1 MKTTWRAILTGIWR
15 GLDGLRK
22 ALHLVLLIVIF
33 GVIVWAVSSSTPS
46 VPDRAALVVKPEG
59 RLVEQL
65 SGDPVQRAIQSAQ
78 GQQRDET
85 LLWDLVEAIRG
96 AASDNRIR
104 VLVLDLDDM
113 EGAGQPMLEELASA
127 IHRFRASGKPVIAYG
142 SAYEQDQYYLA
153 AQADKVYLDPTGY
166 VMIEGYS
173 RYPLYF
179 KGLLQKLGVDIN
191 VFRVGTFKSAVE
203 IFTRSDMSPADKQQS
218 LAYLNVLWSTY
229 QKALTAARKLPAG
242 AIESY
247 VDSLP
252 KTVSAANGDAAKVA
266 LQAGLVT
273 GLDTRLQMDRQL
285 IGLVGEDKST
295 GSFNQI
301 SAEDYARIVDAR
313 KKIQDGDGSA
323 HIGVIVA
330 SGEIQ
335 DGKAPPGTIGGDSLS
350 RLIRQA
356 RLDKDI
362 KAVVLRVDSPG
373 GSVAAS
379 EEIYRELQALRAA
392 GKPLVVSMGDLAA
405 SGGYYISAPANQIW
419 ASPAT
424 LTGSIGIFAI
434 IPTISQTLSKVG
446 VSVDGVGTTPLAG
459 ALSIERPLSPEISEL
474 LQSQIDHGYQQF
486 VDRVASGRRET
497 PQQIDAIGQGRV
509 WAGVDAR
516 RLGLVDH
523 LGTLEDAVRAAAH
536 LAKVTQYQVE
546 FVQPHLSW
554 TEQLFQQAQARAA
567 GAAVSLFHADAQ
579 SFGLAEM
586 AGRLNPVAKD
596 LEQLARFSVPG
607 HLYSYCFCGVT
618 TGSKS
623 PAAL

>member
-1 MKTTWRAILTGIWR
+1 MSTLRAILSGIWR

-22 ALHLVLLIVIF
+22 VLHLILLIVIF
-33 GVIVWAVSSSTPS
+33 GVIVWAVSSSMPG
-46 VPDRAALVVKPEG
+46 VPDRAALVVRPEG

-65 SGDPVQRAIQSAQ
+65 SGDAVQRAIQNAQ
-78 GQQRDET
+78 GRQRQET

-96 AASDNRIR
+96 AATDHRIR
-104 VLVLDLDDM
+104 VLVLDLDRM

-127 IHRFRASGKPVIAYG
+127 IHRFRASGKPVIAFAT
-142 SAYEQDQYYLA
+142 AYDQDQYYLA
-153 AQADKVYLDPTGY
+153 AQADKVYLDPSGY

-179 KGLLQKLGVDIN
+179 KGLLQKLGVDVN

-203 IFTRSDMSPADKQQS
+203 IFTRNDMSPADKQQS
-218 LAYLNVLWSTY
+218 EGYLDVLWMRY
-229 QKALTAARKLPAG
+229 QKALTGARKLPAE
-242 AIESY
+242 AIANY
-247 VDSLP
+247 VNNLP

-266 LQAGLVT
+266 VQAGLVT
-273 GLDTRLQMDRQL
+273 ELANRLDVQRRL
-285 IGLVGEDKST
+285 IGIVGEDSST

-313 KKIQDGDGSA
+313 EKIHDGDGNA
-323 HIGVIVA
+323 RIGVIVA

-350 RLIRQA
+350 RLIREA
-356 RLDKDI
+356 RFDKNI
-362 KAVVLRVDSPG
+362 RAVVLRIDSPG
-373 GSVAAS
+373 GSVSAS
-379 EEIYRELQALRAA
+379 EEIYQELQALRAA

-459 ALSIERPLSPEISEL
+459 ALTIDRPLNPEISGL
-474 LQSQIDHGYQQF
+474 LQSQVDRGYQEF
-486 VDRVASGRRET
+486 LNRVASGRRQT

-509 WAGVDAR
+509 WAGADAQR
-516 RLGLVDH
+516 IGLVDR
-523 LGTLEDAVRAAAH
+523 LGTLENAVKAAAQ

-554 TEQLFQQAQARAA
+554 AQQLFQQTQARAA
-567 GAAVSLFHADAQ
+567 SVAVSLFHADEQ
-579 SFGLAEM
+579 SLQLAGI
-586 AGRLNPVAKD
+586 ANRLDPVARNV
-596 LEQLARFSVPG
+596 EQLARFSVPG
-607 HLYSYCFCGVT
+607 HLYSYCFC
-618 TGSKS
+618 S
-623 PAAL
+623 AATQ

>member
-1 MKTTWRAILTGIWR
+1 MIRSILTGIWR

-22 ALHLVLLIVIF
+22 ILHLILLIVIF
-33 GVIVWAVSSSTPS
+33 GAIAWAVSSSMPGVS
-46 VPDRAALVVKPEG
+46 DRTALVVQPQG

-65 SGDPVQRAIQSAQ
+65 SGDPVQRAVENAR
-78 GQQRDET
+78 GQQRQET
-85 LLWDLVEAIRG
+85 LLWDLVAAIRG
-96 AASDNRIR
+96 AATDNRIR
-104 VLVLDLDDM
+104 VLVLDLDQM
-113 EGAGQPMLEELASA
+113 EGAGQPMLEELARA
-127 IHRFRASGKPVIAYG
+127 IDAFRASGKPVIAYG
-142 SAYEQDQYYLA
+142 TTYDQGQYYLA

-179 KGLLQKLGVDIN
+179 KGLLQKLGVDVN

-218 LAYLNVLWSTY
+218 LSYLNVLWSTY
-229 QKALTAARKLPAG
+229 QKAMTGARKLPAG
-242 AIESY
+242 AIASY

-273 GLDTRLQMDRQL
+273 GLATRLQMDRQL

-313 KKIQDGDGSA
+313 KKLHDGNGKA
-323 HIGVIVA
+323 LIGVIVA

-350 RLIRQA
+350 RLIRDA

-379 EEIYRELQALRAA
+379 EEIYREEEALRAA

-434 IPTISQTLSKVG
+434 IPTIGQTLSKIG

-459 ALSIERPLSPEISEL
+459 ALSITRPLTPEVSEL
-474 LQSQIDHGYQQF
+474 LQSQIDRGYQQF
-486 VDRVASGRRET
+486 VGHVAAGRRET

-509 WAGVDAR
+509 WAGADAR
-516 RLGLVDH
+516 RIGLVDR
-523 LGTLEDAVRAAAH
+523 LGTLEDAVKAAAR
-536 LAKVTQYQVE
+536 LANVTQYQVE

-554 TEQLFQQAQARAA
+554 AEQLFQQAQARAA
-567 GAAVSLFHADAQ
+567 GAAVSLFAADAQ
-579 SFGLAEM
+579 SLGLAEV
-586 AGRLNPVAKD
+586 ASQLSPVARD
-596 LEQLARFSVPG
+596 LKQLARFSVPG
-607 HLYSYCFCGVT
+607 HLYSYCFCT
-618 TGSKS
+618 ASTH
-623 PAAL
+623 

>member
-1 MKTTWRAILTGIWR
+1 MIKSVLMGIWR

-22 ALHLVLLIVIF
+22 ILHLILLIVIF
-33 GVIVWAVSSSTPS
+33 GVIAWAVTSSMPG
-46 VPDRAALVVKPEG
+46 VADRTALVVQPQG

-65 SGDPVQRAIQSAQ
+65 SGDPVQRAIENAR
-78 GQQRDET
+78 GQQRQET

-96 AASDNRIR
+96 AATDNRIR
-104 VLVLDLDDM
+104 VLVLDLDRM
-113 EGAGQPMLEELASA
+113 KGAGQPELEELARA
-127 IHRFRASGKPVIAYG
+127 IGKFRASGKPVIAYG
-142 SAYEQDQYYLA
+142 TTYDQAQYYLA
-153 AQADKVYLDPTGY
+153 AQAGKVYLDPTGY

-179 KGLLQKLGVDIN
+179 KGLLQKLGVDVN

-229 QKALTAARKLPAG
+229 QKAMAGARKLPAS
-242 AIESY
+242 AIGSY

-266 LQAGLVT
+266 LKAGLVT
-273 GLDTRLQMDRQL
+273 GLATRLQVDRQL

-313 KKIQDGDGSA
+313 KKLHDGNGKA
-323 HIGVIVA
+323 QIGVIVA

-350 RLIRQA
+350 RLIREV
-356 RLDKDI
+356 RLDKSI

-379 EEIYRELQALRAA
+379 EEIYREEEALRAS

-434 IPTISQTLSKVG
+434 IPTIGQTLSKIG

-459 ALSIERPLSPEISEL
+459 ALSITRPLTPEVSEL
-474 LQSQIDHGYQQF
+474 LQSQIDRGYQQF
-486 VDRVASGRRET
+486 VGHVATGRRET

-509 WAGVDAR
+509 WAGADAR
-516 RLGLVDH
+516 RIGLVDR
-523 LGTLEDAVRAAAH
+523 LGTLEDAVEAAAH
-536 LAKVTQYQVE
+536 LAKVTQYRVE

-554 TEQLFQQAQARAA
+554 AEQLFQQAQARAA
-567 GAAVSLFHADAQ
+567 GAAVSLFAADSQ
-579 SFGLAEM
+579 SLGLAEV
-586 AGRLNPVAKD
+586 AGRLSPVARDIK
-596 LEQLARFSVPG
+596 QLARFSVPG
-607 HLYSYCFCGVT
+607 HLYSYCFCTAT
-618 TGSKS
+618 TH
-623 PAAL
+623 

>member
-1 MKTTWRAILTGIWR
+1 MIRSILTGIWR

-22 ALHLVLLIVIF
+22 ILHLILLIVIF
-33 GVIVWAVSSSTPS
+33 GAIAWAVSSSMPGVS
-46 VPDRAALVVKPEG
+46 DRTALVVQPQG

-65 SGDPVQRAIQSAQ
+65 SGDPVQRAVENAR
-78 GQQRDET
+78 GQQRQET
-85 LLWDLVEAIRG
+85 LLWDLVAAIRG
-96 AASDNRIR
+96 AATDNRIR
-104 VLVLDLDDM
+104 VLVLDLDQMD
-113 EGAGQPMLEELASA
+113 GAGQPMLEELARA
-127 IHRFRASGKPVIAYG
+127 IDAFRASGKPVIAYG
-142 SAYEQDQYYLA
+142 TTYDQGQYYLA

-179 KGLLQKLGVDIN
+179 KGLLQKLGVDVN

-218 LAYLNVLWSTY
+218 LSYLNVLWSTY
-229 QKALTAARKLPAG
+229 QKAMTGARKLPAG
-242 AIESY
+242 AIASY

-273 GLDTRLQMDRQL
+273 GLATRLQMDRQL

-313 KKIQDGDGSA
+313 KKLHDGNGKA
-323 HIGVIVA
+323 QIGVIVA

-350 RLIRQA
+350 RLIRDA

-379 EEIYRELQALRAA
+379 EEIYREEEALRAA

-434 IPTISQTLSKVG
+434 IPTIGQTLSKIG

-459 ALSIERPLSPEISEL
+459 ALSITRPLTPEVSEL
-474 LQSQIDHGYQQF
+474 LQSQIDRGYQQF
-486 VDRVASGRRET
+486 VGHVAAGRRET

-509 WAGVDAR
+509 WAGADAR
-516 RLGLVDH
+516 RIGLVDR
-523 LGTLEDAVRAAAH
+523 LGTLEDAVKAAAR
-536 LAKVTQYQVE
+536 LANVTQYQVE

-554 TEQLFQQAQARAA
+554 AEQLFQQAQARAA
-567 GAAVSLFHADAQ
+567 GAAVSLFAADAQ
-579 SFGLAEM
+579 SLGLAEV
-586 AGRLNPVAKD
+586 ASQLSPVARD
-596 LEQLARFSVPG
+596 LKQLARFSVPG
-607 HLYSYCFCGVT
+607 HLYSYCFCT
-618 TGSKS
+618 ASTH
-623 PAAL
+623 

>member
-1 MKTTWRAILTGIWR
+1 MIRSILTGIWR

-22 ALHLVLLIVIF
+22 ILHLILLIVIF
-33 GVIVWAVSSSTPS
+33 GAIAWAVSSSMPGVSDHT
-46 VPDRAALVVKPEG
+46 ALVVQPQG

-65 SGDPVQRAIQSAQ
+65 SGDPVQRAVENAR
-78 GQQRDET
+78 GQQRQET
-85 LLWDLVEAIRG
+85 LLWDLVAAIRG
-96 AASDNRIR
+96 AATDNRIR
-104 VLVLDLDDM
+104 VLVLDLDQMD
-113 EGAGQPMLEELASA
+113 GAGQPMLEELARA
-127 IHRFRASGKPVIAYG
+127 IDAFRASGKPVIAYG
-142 SAYEQDQYYLA
+142 TTYDQGQYYLA

-179 KGLLQKLGVDIN
+179 KGLLQKLGVDVN

-218 LAYLNVLWSTY
+218 LSYLNVLWSTY
-229 QKALTAARKLPAG
+229 QKAMTGARKLPAG
-242 AIESY
+242 AIASY

-273 GLDTRLQMDRQL
+273 GLATRLQMDRQL

-313 KKIQDGDGSA
+313 KKLHDGNGKA
-323 HIGVIVA
+323 LIGVIVA

-350 RLIRQA
+350 RLIRDA

-379 EEIYRELQALRAA
+379 EEIYREEEALRAA

-434 IPTISQTLSKVG
+434 IPTIGQTLSKIG

-459 ALSIERPLSPEISEL
+459 ALSITRPLTPEVSEL
-474 LQSQIDHGYQQF
+474 LQSQIDRGYQQF
-486 VDRVASGRRET
+486 VGHVAAGRRET

-509 WAGVDAR
+509 WAGADAR
-516 RLGLVDH
+516 RIGLVDR
-523 LGTLEDAVRAAAH
+523 LGTLEDAVKAAAR
-536 LAKVTQYQVE
+536 LANVTQYQVE

-554 TEQLFQQAQARAA
+554 AEQLFQQAQARAA
-567 GAAVSLFHADAQ
+567 GAAVSLFAADAQ
-579 SFGLAEM
+579 SLGLAEV
-586 AGRLNPVAKD
+586 ASQLSPVARD
-596 LEQLARFSVPG
+596 LKQLARFSVPG
-607 HLYSYCFCGVT
+607 HLYSYCFCT
-618 TGSKS
+618 ASTH
-623 PAAL
+623 

>member
-1 MKTTWRAILTGIWR
+1 MIRSILTGIWR

-22 ALHLVLLIVIF
+22 ILHLILLIVIF
-33 GVIVWAVSSSTPS
+33 GAIAWAVSSSMPGVSDHT
-46 VPDRAALVVKPEG
+46 ALVVQPQG

-65 SGDPVQRAIQSAQ
+65 SGDPVQRAVENAR
-78 GQQRDET
+78 GQQRQET
-85 LLWDLVEAIRG
+85 LLWDLVAAIRG
-96 AASDNRIR
+96 AATDNRIR
-104 VLVLDLDDM
+104 VLVLDLDQMD
-113 EGAGQPMLEELASA
+113 GAGQPMLEELARA
-127 IHRFRASGKPVIAYG
+127 IDAFRASGKPVIAYG
-142 SAYEQDQYYLA
+142 TTYDQGQYYLA

-179 KGLLQKLGVDIN
+179 KGLLQKLGVDVN

-218 LAYLNVLWSTY
+218 LSYLNVLWSTY
-229 QKALTAARKLPAG
+229 QKAMTGARKLPAG
-242 AIESY
+242 AIASY

-273 GLDTRLQMDRQL
+273 GLATRLQMDRQL

-313 KKIQDGDGSA
+313 KKLHDGNGKA
-323 HIGVIVA
+323 QIGVIVA

-335 DGKAPPGTIGGDSLS
+335 DGKAAPGTIGGDSLS
-350 RLIRQA
+350 RLIRDA

-379 EEIYRELQALRAA
+379 EEIYREEEALRAA

-434 IPTISQTLSKVG
+434 IPTIGQTLSKIG

-459 ALSIERPLSPEISEL
+459 ALSITRPLTPEVSEL
-474 LQSQIDHGYQQF
+474 LQSQIDRGYQQF
-486 VDRVASGRRET
+486 VGHVAAGRRET

-509 WAGVDAR
+509 WAGADAR
-516 RLGLVDH
+516 RIGLVDR
-523 LGTLEDAVRAAAH
+523 LGTLEDAVKAAAR
-536 LAKVTQYQVE
+536 LANVTQYQVE

-554 TEQLFQQAQARAA
+554 AEQLFQQAQARAA
-567 GAAVSLFHADAQ
+567 GAAVSLFAADAQ
-579 SFGLAEM
+579 SLGLAEV
-586 AGRLNPVAKD
+586 ASQLSPVARD
-596 LEQLARFSVPG
+596 LKQLARFSVPG
-607 HLYSYCFCGVT
+607 HLYSYCFCT
-618 TGSKS
+618 ASTH
-623 PAAL
+623 

>member
-1 MKTTWRAILTGIWR
+1 MTTLRAILSGIWR

-22 ALHLVLLIVIF
+22 LLHLILLVVIF
-33 GVIVWAVSSSTPS
+33 GVIVWAVSSSAPG
-46 VPDRAALVVKPEG
+46 VPDRAALVVRPEG
-59 RLVEQL
+59 NLVEQL
-65 SGDPVQRAIQSAQ
+65 SGDPVQRAIQNAQ
-78 GQQRDET
+78 GQQRQET

-96 AASDNRIR
+96 AASDGRIR
-104 VLVLDLDDM
+104 VLVLDLDRM
-113 EGAGQPMLEELASA
+113 EGAGQPELEELARA
-127 IHRFRASGKPVIAYG
+127 IHVFRASGKPVIAYG
-142 SAYEQDQYYLA
+142 TAFDQDQYYLA
-153 AQADKVYLDPTGY
+153 AQADKLYLDPAGY

-179 KGLLQKLGVDIN
+179 KGLLQKLGVDVN

-218 LAYLNVLWSTY
+218 ESYLNTLWSTY
-229 QKALTAARKLPAG
+229 QKAMTGARKLPAG
-242 AIESY
+242 AIDSY

-252 KTVSAANGDAAKVA
+252 KTVSAAGGDAAKVA

-273 GLDTRLQMDRQL
+273 ALANRLEVERQL
-285 IGLVGEDKST
+285 IGLVGEDRST
-295 GSFNQI
+295 GSFNAI

-313 KKIQDGDGSA
+313 KKLHDGKGSA
-323 HIGVIVA
+323 RIGVIVA
-330 SGEIQ
+330 SGEIH

-379 EEIYRELQALRAA
+379 EEIYQELQALRAA

-434 IPTISQTLSKVG
+434 IPTISQTLGKVG
-446 VSVDGVGTTPLAG
+446 VGVDGVGTTSLAG
-459 ALSIERPLSPEISEL
+459 ALTIDRPLSAEASEL
-474 LQSQIDHGYQQF
+474 IQSQIDRGYQEF
-486 VDRVASGRRET
+486 VNRVATGRRET
-497 PQQIDAIGQGRV
+497 PQQIDAIGQGHV
-509 WAGVDAR
+509 WAGADAR
-516 RLGLVDH
+516 RIGLVDR
-523 LGTLEDAVRAAAH
+523 LGTMEDAVKAAAQ
-536 LAKVTQYQVE
+536 LAKVTAYQVE
-546 FVQPHLSW
+546 FIQPHLSW
-554 TEQLFQQAQARAA
+554 AQQLFQQTQARAA
-567 GAAVSLFHADAQ
+567 VAAVSLFHVDAQ
-579 SFGLAEM
+579 SLGLAEVAHRLDPM
-586 AGRLNPVAKD
+586 ARD

-607 HLYSYCFCGVT
+607 HLYSYCFCA
-618 TGSKS
+618 
-623 PAAL
+623 PATH

>member
-1 MKTTWRAILTGIWR
+1 MIKSVLMGIWR

-22 ALHLVLLIVIF
+22 VLHLILLIVIF
-33 GVIVWAVSSSTPS
+33 GVIAWAVNSS
-46 VPDRAALVVKPEG
+46 VPGVQDRTALVVQPQG

-65 SGDPVQRAIQSAQ
+65 SGDPVQRAIENAR
-78 GQQRDET
+78 GQQRQET
-85 LLWDLVEAIRG
+85 RLWDLVEAIRG
-96 AASDNRIR
+96 AATDSRIR
-104 VLVLDLDDM
+104 VLVLDLDQM
-113 EGAGQPMLEELASA
+113 QGAGQPMLEELATA
-127 IHRFRASGKPVIAYG
+127 IGKFRASGKPVIAYG
-142 SAYEQDQYYLA
+142 TTYDQDQYYLA

-179 KGLLQKLGVDIN
+179 KGLLQKLGVN
-191 VFRVGTFKSAVE
+191 VNIFRVGTFKSAVE
-203 IFTRSDMSPADKQQS
+203 IFTRSDMSTADKQQS

-229 QKALTAARKLPAG
+229 QKAMTGARKLPAG
-242 AIESY
+242 SIESY

-266 LQAGLVT
+266 LKAGLVT
-273 GLDTRLQMDRQL
+273 GLATRLQIDRQL

-313 KKIQDGDGSA
+313 KKLHDGSGKA
-323 HIGVIVA
+323 EIGVIVA

-350 RLIRQA
+350 RLIREA

-379 EEIYRELQALRAA
+379 EEIYRELEALRAA

-434 IPTISQTLSKVG
+434 IPTIGQTLSKIG

-459 ALSIERPLSPEISEL
+459 ALSITRPLSAEVTEL
-474 LQSQIDHGYQQF
+474 LQSQIDRGYQQF
-486 VDRVASGRRET
+486 VGRVAAGRRET

-509 WAGVDAR
+509 WAGADAR
-516 RLGLVDH
+516 RIGLVDR
-523 LGTLEDAVRAAAH
+523 LGTLEDAVKAAAH

-554 TEQLFQQAQARAA
+554 AEQLFQQAQARAA
-567 GAAVSLFHADAQ
+567 GAAVSLFQADAQ
-579 SFGLAEM
+579 SFGLAEV
-586 AGRLNPVAKD
+586 ASQLNPVARD
-596 LEQLARFSVPG
+596 LRQLARFSVPG
-607 HLYSYCFCGVT
+607 HLYSYCFC
-618 TGSKS
+618 
-623 PAAL
+623 AAATH

>member
-1 MKTTWRAILTGIWR
+1 MIKSILSGIWR

-22 ALHLVLLIVIF
+22 VLHLILLIVIF
-33 GVIVWAVSSSTPS
+33 GAIVWAVSSSMPG
-46 VPDRAALVVKPEG
+46 VPERTALVVQPEG

-65 SGDPVQRAIQSAQ
+65 SGDPVQRAIENAQ
-78 GQQRDET
+78 GGQRQET
-85 LLWDLVEAIRG
+85 LLWDLVDSIR
-96 AASDNRIR
+96 AAADDHRIR
-104 VLVLDLDDM
+104 VLVLRLDKM
-113 EGAGQPMLEELASA
+113 EDAGQPMLEELARA
-127 IHRFRASGKPVIAYG
+127 VGKFRASGKPVIAYG
-142 SAYEQDQYYLA
+142 TTYDQEQYYLA

-203 IFTRSDMSPADKQQS
+203 IFTRNDMSKADKQQS
-218 LAYLNVLWSTY
+218 LAYLNVLWSSY
-229 QKALTAARKLPAG
+229 QKALTGARKLPAG

-252 KTVSAANGDAAKVA
+252 KTVSAADGDAAKVA

-273 GLDTRLQMDRQL
+273 ALAGKQQVERKL

-301 SAEDYARIVDAR
+301 SAEDYARIVHAQ
-313 KKIQDGDGSA
+313 KKLHDGDGSA
-323 HIGVIVA
+323 RIGVIVA

-335 DGKAPPGTIGGDSLS
+335 DGKQPPGTIGGESLS

-356 RLDKDI
+356 RMDKDI

-379 EEIYRELQALRAA
+379 EEIYRELEALRAA

-405 SGGYYISAPANQIW
+405 SGGYYISAPASQIW

-434 IPTISQTLSKVG
+434 IPTINQTLSKVG

-459 ALSIERPLSPEISEL
+459 ALSIDRPLGAEASEL
-474 LQSQIDHGYQQF
+474 VQSQIERGYQQF
-486 VDRVASGRRET
+486 VGHVAAGRRET

-509 WAGVDAR
+509 WAGADAR
-516 RLGLVDH
+516 RIGLVDH
-523 LGTLEDAVRAAAH
+523 LGTLEDAVKAAAH
-536 LAKVTQYQVE
+536 LAKVTHYQVE

-554 TEQLFQQAQARAA
+554 AEQLYQRTQARAA
-567 GAAVSLFHADAQ
+567 GAAVSLFHVDGQ
-579 SFGLAEM
+579 SLGLAQV
-586 AGRLNPVAKD
+586 ASRLDPVARD

-607 HLYSYCFCGVT
+607 HLYAYCFCTAV
-618 TGSKS
+618 SH
-623 PAAL
+623 